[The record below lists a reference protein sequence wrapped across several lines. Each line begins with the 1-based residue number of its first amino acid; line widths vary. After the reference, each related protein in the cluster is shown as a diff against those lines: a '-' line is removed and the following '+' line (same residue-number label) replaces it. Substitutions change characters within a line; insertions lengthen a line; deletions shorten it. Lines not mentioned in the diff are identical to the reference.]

1 MPLGAK
7 LGLRPRLA
15 GAALLIA
22 AALSWAPES
31 DALIIERIVA
41 VVGDR
46 PILLSELKDR
56 GRPFLVQIHG
66 RVPAGPARTASE
78 SQMYKDLIEKLVDE
92 ELVAKAADKAN
103 LVVTSAEVDGAFQN
117 IAAQQ
122 RMTVPE
128 VFKQAWVSSG
138 ITEQSY
144 RDEIRRQLLEGKML
158 QLRVRGRVRITEEA
172 LRSSFERARRDE
184 RKVLEYRPAWV
195 VFRIMPGSSPAAIQ
209 ERREL
214 AQRIADE
221 ARAGADFAEL
231 ASKYSDD
238 SATRGKGGELGI
250 RAPHGSP
257 SVVMRRRQ
265 PLAPPLEKAIIKLDP
280 GGVTDPIPVG
290 DAIVVVKLVDRQASR
305 YTTFDAAR
313 AEMVQRVQGELLV
326 DEKKKW
332 LEELRR
338 KTHVDI
344 RL

>member
-1 MPLGAK
+1 VVASA
-7 LGLRPRLA
+7 LA
-15 GAALLIA
+15 
-22 AALSWAPES
+22 WAPAS
-31 DALIIERIVA
+31 DALIVERIVA

-46 PILLSELKDR
+46 PILLSDLKQR
-56 GRPFLVQIHG
+56 GGPFLVQIHG

-103 LVVTSAEVDGAFQN
+103 LVITSAEVDGAFQN

-122 RMTVPE
+122 RLTVPE

-138 ITEQSY
+138 ISEQSY

-172 LRSSFERARRDE
+172 LRSSFQRALRDE

-195 VFRIMPGSSPAAIQ
+195 VFRIMPGSSPAAIH
-209 ERREL
+209 ERQTL
-214 AQRIADE
+214 AQKVADE
-221 ARAGADFAEL
+221 ARAGADFGDL
-231 ASKYSDD
+231 AKKYSDD
-238 SATRGKGGELGI
+238 SATRGKGGELGV
-250 RAPHGSP
+250 RAPQGSP
-257 SVVMRRRQ
+257 AVMMRRRQ
-265 PLAPPLEKAIIKLDP
+265 PLAPALENSIRKLDP
-280 GGVTDPIPVG
+280 GGVTDPISVG
-290 DAIVVVKLVDRQASR
+290 DAIVVVKLIDRQTSR

-313 AEMVQRVQGELLV
+313 NEMVQRVQGELLI

-338 KTHVDI
+338 KTHVDV